1 MRFYEKRG
9 LSNLIAYVLLIS
21 ISISLSV
28 VVYNWLGSYVPDFDN
43 LPVCS
48 DNVELMIASYTCVS
62 GADGF
67 LKVNLL
73 NRGLFGIDGFMLK
86 VHDTP
91 DAEFAFYPFDDEG
104 VPIDVGGSVDRVY
117 NFNDSNINTAGLF
130 ELTLLEVRPYLLEDG
145 KVSCQSYAFQKLFC
159 SLTGAHCI
167 PNCFGKC
174 GGVSDGCAGTCG
186 AVCGGCVPDCV
197 GKCGGESDGCAGTC
211 GAVCGGCVPDC
222 VGKCGGE
229 SDGCA
234 GTCDAVCG
242 GGGGCTPDCTDK
254 CGGVS
259 DGCAGTCD
267 AVCGGCTPDCTDKC
281 GGVSDG
287 CAGTCGAVCVD
298 LCFPDCTGKCG
309 GESDGCE
316 GTCDAVCCIPD
327 CVGKC
332 GGESDGCAGTC
343 DDACP
348 LVCPPG
354 WADCDSDGLSCEV
367 QLGTSNDCSVCGN
380 TCGANQFCNLVYV
393 CEDFPSCTIGNN
405 VINFGG
411 TGEDMG
417 YYVTRFDASEIIV
430 GTKMGNGV
438 ATVILD
444 NNFNIVSSVS
454 SPMSPS
460 YGYHPFSP
468 ITLGAADGSVY
479 IGAYTTIIKRSH
491 AGYSQWAQEVA
502 MPLGS
507 SFYTVMQ
514 ADDEDYVIG
523 AATPMDANSD
533 ASIIKLDSMWFSYNW
548 AKSFDI
554 AARDRIDFIGQTS
567 DDGYIVSIDASGL
580 GCAPNC
586 GNYLLKLDSS
596 GDVDWSRKIGGS
608 DSDNVE
614 MYKLVQVSDGGY
626 VGVGNI
632 FIRGAT
638 NYYALFI
645 AKFDSLGNIEWSKKI
660 GTAEQSHAYDFD
672 IASDGGY
679 LLTGTSSFLGVA
691 GNYDLILMKFGSS
704 GNYQWGK
711 IIGGAGRDS
720 GLSVEQSGADEILVV
735 GETKSYGDNG
745 DVLLIRFDSQGD
757 VEDCDIVDSI
767 NPVVSDTGISSV
779 SEFIVA
785 NDVVYGTSSGYVPS
799 SDVSLSYD
807 MNACCL

>member
-167 PNCFGKC
+167 PNCFG
-174 GGVSDGCAGTCG
+174 
-186 AVCGGCVPDCV
+186 
-197 GKCGGESDGCAGTC
+197 
-211 GAVCGGCVPDC
+211 
-222 VGKCGGE
+222 
-229 SDGCA
+229 
-234 GTCDAVCG
+234 
-242 GGGGCTPDCTDK
+242 
-254 CGGVS
+254 
-259 DGCAGTCD
+259 
-267 AVCGGCTPDCTDKC
+267 KC

>member
-186 AVCGGCVPDCV
+186 
-197 GKCGGESDGCAGTC
+197 
-211 GAVCGGCVPDC
+211 
-222 VGKCGGE
+222 
-229 SDGCA
+229 
-234 GTCDAVCG
+234 
-242 GGGGCTPDCTDK
+242 
-254 CGGVS
+254 
-259 DGCAGTCD
+259 